1 MSGFDD
7 DFGEMVGDKEAPPP
21 VVEEVL
27 AADDPAAE
35 FLAREQEQLGDLEA
49 DIGPLSGTF
58 DINYLHLIMFCFS
71 VTPKESNNSG
81 KESQRGI
88 NYYFSVAK
96 ATLHSR
102 MSVC

>member
-58 DINYLHLIMFCFS
+58 DINYFHLIMFGFS
-71 VTPKESNNSG
+71 VTPKESNYSG
-81 KESQRGI
+81 KESQRGAGSYQRVERET
-88 NYYFSVAK
+88 NGDAQEEG
-96 ATLHSR
+96 
-102 MSVC
+102 

>member
-21 VVEEVL
+21 VVEEVP

-49 DIGPLSGTF
+49 DIGPLSGTTT
-58 DINYLHLIMFCFS
+58 YKTC
-71 VTPKESNNSG
+71 K
-81 KESQRGI
+81 
-88 NYYFSVAK
+88 
-96 ATLHSR
+96 
-102 MSVC
+102 